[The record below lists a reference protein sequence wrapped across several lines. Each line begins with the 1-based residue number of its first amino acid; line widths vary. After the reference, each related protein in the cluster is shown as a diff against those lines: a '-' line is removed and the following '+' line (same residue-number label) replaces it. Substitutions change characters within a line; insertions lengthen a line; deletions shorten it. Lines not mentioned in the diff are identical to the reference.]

1 MVSGRCDNDGV
12 QSTDF
17 SRAGLMLC
25 VSNPTVREGAYIP
38 VGPPSLTVGFLPG
51 MRVEPKPMARSRSNA
66 VAHAPENDAQVND
79 DAASMDGLRQRV
91 ATLEEE
97 KQKLQQL
104 VEYRSMFLSRL
115 AHELRTPLTSIL
127 GFSEILISQER
138 LTETQRGF
146 CERIQNSAQQLQLTL
161 NQLADLARLESGRS
175 KLQTEEFSLDGLLRE
190 SCAALAR
197 QAKKQDVRLSYD
209 ARAELPPIVS
219 DRIKLGQVVYNFIAF
234 AIARSPE
241 AAPVAIAGK
250 EEARG
255 FQIRIEDEGEAIADP
270 ARLEMD
276 FARGRAGCSEL
287 GLAIAKQNIDLL
299 GASLKIQNRPSR
311 GLQIS
316 IFLPAV
322 APDTPTR

>member
-1 MVSGRCDNDGV
+1 
-12 QSTDF
+12 
-17 SRAGLMLC
+17 
-25 VSNPTVREGAYIP
+25 
-38 VGPPSLTVGFLPG
+38 
-51 MRVEPKPMARSRSNA
+51 MARSPSNA
-66 VAHAPENDAQVND
+66 VAHAAEDGAQVID
-79 DAASMDGLRQRV
+79 DDSVDGLRQHL

-127 GFSEILISQER
+127 GFAEILISQER
-138 LTETQRGF
+138 LTETQQGF
-146 CERIQNSAQQLQLTL
+146 CKRIENSAQQLQLTL
-161 NQLADLARLESGRS
+161 NQLADLARHESGRS
-175 KLQTEEFSLDGLLRE
+175 KLQREEFSLADLLRE

-197 QAKKQDVRLSYD
+197 QAKKQDVRLSYESPS
-209 ARAELPPIVS
+209 ELPPIVS
-219 DRIKLGQVVYNFIAF
+219 DRIKLGQVVYNFIAY

-241 AAPVAIAGK
+241 AARVAIAGK

-255 FQIRIEDEGEAIADP
+255 FQIRIEDEGELVADP
-270 ARLEMD
+270 ARFEMD
-276 FARGRAGCSEL
+276 LARGRAGCSEL
-287 GLAIAKQNIDLL
+287 GLAIAKQNVDLL

>member
-1 MVSGRCDNDGV
+1 
-12 QSTDF
+12 
-17 SRAGLMLC
+17 
-25 VSNPTVREGAYIP
+25 
-38 VGPPSLTVGFLPG
+38 
-51 MRVEPKPMARSRSNA
+51 MARSPSKA
-66 VAHAPENDAQVND
+66 VAHAAENDARVID
-79 DAASMDGLRQRV
+79 DASVDGLRQRV
-91 ATLEEE
+91 AKLEEE

-104 VEYRSMFLSRL
+104 VEYRSRFLSRL

-161 NQLADLARLESGRS
+161 NQLSDLARLESGRS
-175 KLQTEEFSLDGLLRE
+175 ELRREEFSLDDLLRE

-197 QAKKQDVRLSYD
+197 QAKKQDVRLSYEAPSD
-209 ARAELPPIVS
+209 LPPILS
-219 DRIKLGQVVYNFIAF
+219 DRIKLGQVVYNFLAY

-241 AAPVAIAGK
+241 AAQVTITGN

-255 FQIRIEDEGEAIADP
+255 FRIRIEDEGDEVADP
-270 ARLEMD
+270 ARFEVEL
-276 FARGRAGCSEL
+276 ARGRVGCSEL
-287 GLAIAKQNIDLL
+287 GLAIAKQNVDLL
-299 GASLKIQNRPSR
+299 GAVLKIQNQPSR

-316 IFLPAV
+316 ILLPAV

>member
-1 MVSGRCDNDGV
+1 
-12 QSTDF
+12 
-17 SRAGLMLC
+17 
-25 VSNPTVREGAYIP
+25 
-38 VGPPSLTVGFLPG
+38 
-51 MRVEPKPMARSRSNA
+51 MARSPSNA
-66 VAHAPENDAQVND
+66 VAHAAENDARVID
-79 DAASMDGLRQRV
+79 DASVDDLRQRV
-91 ATLEEE
+91 AALEEE

-138 LTETQRGF
+138 LTETQQGF
-146 CERIQNSAQQLQLTL
+146 CKRIQNSAQQLQLTL

-175 KLQTEEFSLDGLLRE
+175 KLQREEFSLDDLLRE

-197 QAKKQDVRLSYD
+197 QARKQDVRLSYE
-209 ARAELPPIVS
+209 APSELPPIVS
-219 DRIKLGQVVYNFIAF
+219 DRIKLGQVVYNFIAY

-241 AAPVAIAGK
+241 AARVAIAGK

-255 FQIRIEDEGEAIADP
+255 FQIRIEDEGELVADP
-270 ARLEMD
+270 ARFEMD
-276 FARGRAGCSEL
+276 LARGRAGCSEL
-287 GLAIAKQNIDLL
+287 GLAIAKQNVDLL
-299 GASLKIQNRPSR
+299 GASLRIQNRPSR

-322 APDTPTR
+322 APDTPAR